1 MRAGGIGPEVF
12 PLLEDVSF
20 TVNERERLRRD
31 DLSRSDST
39 L

>member
-1 MRAGGIGPEVF
+1 MAGGIGPEVL
-12 PLLEDVSF
+12 PLLEDVSIG
-20 TVNERERLRRD
+20 VNERERLQRD